1 MSLAPSLRSRVKRL
15 EVAEGFRG
23 ERTFGER
30 LREAEARIE
39 SETTEQRAEREAK
52 DRADCIAALSE
63 SDARESFT
71 ARLQRARRR
80 LGREYLREAQRATV
94 AGEHSD
100 SSIDPSVSSREHLRE
115 VQR

>member
-1 MSLAPSLRSRVKRL
+1 MTFSPSLRSRVKRL

-30 LREAEARIE
+30 LREAEARFE
-39 SETTEQRAEREAK
+39 SETKEQRAEREAE

-63 SDARESFT
+63 PDAREPFS

-80 LGREYLREAQRATV
+80 FGREYLRE
-94 AGEHSD
+94 
-100 SSIDPSVSSREHLRE
+100 